1 MLLTIRRPAGL
12 SRSLR
17 PLPLAMAGAL
27 AGFAPVHA
35 ADTTLPAVAVSATR
49 DAADL
54 GLDLPNSAGSRT
66 GLSARETPA
75 SVEAIDSQSIRE
87 RGDYQVM
94 DAITRST
101 GLTGVGASGNG
112 SLSFSTR
119 GFSGTNSV
127 GVAEDGVRL
136 STGAGTQNYPGD
148 SWGYERIEVLRGPAS
163 VVYGSGTVG
172 ATINAVRKAPSR
184 DASFEALTG
193 IGTDG
198 QVRIGLGGTGGLGEI
213 ASFRID
219 ASGLRG
225 DGERDRGDFS
235 GGKLMTALRLQP
247 NADLRFELLAD
258 YSSQQPARYWGTP
271 LADGRID
278 ASLRKENYNVDD
290 AVIRYTDTRLRAR
303 AEWQAGNGLTL
314 RDEVYHFTADRRWKN
329 VEQYALNTATRQ
341 VARSDYLFIEHEL
354 AQTGNRLEAALQR
367 GQHRAVLGWEVA
379 RVEFRHIN
387 NAPYGGTSTVSAN
400 NPAPGSWFSTDPT
413 RPKFDTGT
421 TLQAFYLEDA
431 WQLSDR
437 WLLLAGARYDTARIA
452 RKDLAGGNTDL
463 DKTLS
468 GTAWRLG
475 LTHHLT
481 AATILYVQASTGN
494 DPVTSL
500 ISLNLANRDFGLTT
514 GRQVETGIKQRLADG
529 RGEWTA
535 ALFRIE
541 KDNIV
546 TRDPANPALSVQGG
560 SQHSQG
566 VELSAALVPWR
577 NWRFEGNLSLLEAR
591 YDKLIEA
598 GGADRAGKRPTDVPE
613 QVANLWG
620 HYRFGPFQASLGWRY
635 VGKRYADNANTAALP
650 AYVVADAALAWK
662 VDHRTTLRLLGRN
675 LTDKVYAT
683 TSYGSQQFVLGQA
696 RRFDLVAEL
705 KF

>member
-1 MLLTIRRPAGL
+1 M
-12 SRSLR
+12 
-17 PLPLAMAGAL
+17 
-27 AGFAPVHA
+27 
-35 ADTTLPAVAVSATR
+35 
-49 DAADL
+49 
-54 GLDLPNSAGSRT
+54 
-66 GLSARETPA
+66 
-75 SVEAIDSQSIRE
+75 
-87 RGDYQVM
+87 
-94 DAITRST
+94 
-101 GLTGVGASGNG
+101 
-112 SLSFSTR
+112 
-119 GFSGTNSV
+119 
-127 GVAEDGVRL
+127 
-136 STGAGTQNYPGD
+136 
-148 SWGYERIEVLRGPAS
+148 
-163 VVYGSGTVG
+163 
-172 ATINAVRKAPSR
+172 
-184 DASFEALTG
+184 
-193 IGTDG
+193 
-198 QVRIGLGGTGGLGEI
+198 
-213 ASFRID
+213 
-219 ASGLRG
+219 
-225 DGERDRGDFS
+225 
-235 GGKLMTALRLQP
+235 
-247 NADLRFELLAD
+247 
-258 YSSQQPARYWGTP
+258 
-271 LADGRID
+271 
-278 ASLRKENYNVDD
+278 
-290 AVIRYTDTRLRAR
+290 
-303 AEWQAGNGLTL
+303 
-314 RDEVYHFTADRRWKN
+314 
-329 VEQYALNTATRQ
+329 
-341 VARSDYLFIEHEL
+341 
-354 AQTGNRLEAALQR
+354 
-367 GQHRAVLGWEVA
+367 
-379 RVEFRHIN
+379 
-387 NAPYGGTSTVSAN
+387 
-400 NPAPGSWFSTDPT
+400 
-413 RPKFDTGT
+413 
-421 TLQAFYLEDA
+421 QAFYLEDA

-437 WLLLAGARYDTARIA
+437 WLLLAGARHDSARIA

-463 DKTLS
+463 DKTLA

-481 AATILYVQASTGN
+481 AATSLYVQASTGN

-514 GRQVETGIKQRLADG
+514 GRQVETGIKQRLGDG

-620 HYRFGPFQASLGWRY
+620 HYRFGPFQASLGGRY
-635 VGKRYADNANTAALP
+635 VGKRYADNANTVALP